1 MIQPKKFYSDT
12 RKLSGLDKLRA
23 YYIEGKKLSEKQE
36 FKRVQYEQAHQL
48 RILGM
53 SREQTVKMLIRS
65 KVVGSTREAYRI
77 VGAAEELF
85 GEVNKANKDGL
96 RHILSENLM
105 RIYNRAM
112 ESDDFK
118 NANKAN
124 ELIAKINNLVTHTE
138 VTFDFSKLTI
148 PVPVY
153 TSDAKVLI
161 QQETLDID
169 HEEIDDE

>member
-1 MIQPKKFYSDT
+1 MTPKKFISDT

-23 YYIEGKKLSEKQE
+23 YYIEGKPLSEKQE
-36 FKRVQYEQAHQL
+36 FKRVQYEQAHSL

-53 SREQTVKMLIRS
+53 SREQTVKMLISRNI
-65 KVVGSTREAYRI
+65 VGSSREAYRI
-77 VGAAEELF
+77 VGAAEELY
-85 GEVNKANKDGL
+85 GEINKVNKDGM
-96 RHILSENLM
+96 RHLLTENLM
-105 RIYNRAM
+105 RIYNRSM
-112 ESDDFK
+112 ELQDLK

-138 VTFDFSKLTI
+138 ITFDFSKLTI

-153 TSDAKVLI
+153 TSDPKVLI

-169 HEEIDDE
+169 HEEMDE